1 MSRRFSGALAL
12 LLALA
17 AAACDDGTDALDPGV
32 MTLLLTD
39 APGDITQA
47 IVTIERVEM
56 VGDGEAEVLLEEPFT
71 TDLLTLS
78 NDFATLVDEVTVP
91 GGSYAQL
98 RFIIPEACIVVED
111 EGIFASDGFDDCG
124 TPDGELQL
132 PSFDSSGLKVNLP
145 GGAQEIDGDSYIIL
159 VDFDVSQSFGQ
170 QAGNSG
176 RWVMRPVIRADD
188 FSASGIV
195 TVELTA
201 PDSVD
206 LDAIGASLGDFQVR
220 IDTEEAPQLFT
231 DDDQDGTYT
240 ATFSLLLP
248 DTEYEV
254 ALPELQDGVTVFDF
268 TLSPDAP
275 QTITFGSGEQI
286 TVSFEVTSASTP

>member
-1 MSRRFSGALAL
+1 MSRRISGFLAL
-12 LLALA
+12 LLAFSV
-17 AAACDDGTDALDPGV
+17 AACDDSTDAPASGV
-32 MTLLLTD
+32 ITLLLTD
-39 APGDITQA
+39 APGDISQA
-47 IVTIERVEM
+47 IVTIESVEM
-56 VGDGEAEVLLEEPFT
+56 VGDGEAEVLVDEPFT

-78 NDFATLVDEVTVP
+78 NDFATLVEDVVVP

-98 RFIIPEACIVVED
+98 RFIIPEACIVVEG
-111 EGIFASDGFDDCG
+111 EGIYASDGFDDCG

-132 PSFDSSGLKVNLP
+132 PSFDASGLKVNLP
-145 GGAQEIDGDSYIIL
+145 GGAQEIDGDAHIIL

-176 RWVMRPVIRADD
+176 RWVMTPVIRADD
-188 FSASGIV
+188 FSASGSV

-201 PDSVD
+201 SESVD
-206 LDAIGASLGDFQVR
+206 LGAIGASLGDFQVR

-231 DDDQDGTYT
+231 DEDQDGTYT

-254 ALPELQDGVTVFDF
+254 GLPELQDGVTQFNF
-268 TLSPDAP
+268 TLSPDAA
-275 QTITFGSGEQI
+275 QTVTFTSGDQVV
-286 TVSFEVTSASTP
+286 VSFEVTSASTP

>member
-1 MSRRFSGALAL
+1 MSRRIPGFIAL
-12 LLALA
+12 LLALTV
-17 AAACDDGTDALDPGV
+17 AACDDGTDAPEAGT

-39 APGDITQA
+39 EPGDITQA

-56 VGDGEAEVLLEEPFT
+56 VGDGEAEVLLDEPFT

-98 RFIIPEACIVVED
+98 RFVIPEACIVVED
-111 EGIFASDGFDDCG
+111 VGTYASDGFDDCG
-124 TPDGELQL
+124 PADGELQL
-132 PSFDSSGLKVNLP
+132 PSFDASGLKVNLP
-145 GGAQEIDGDSYIIL
+145 GGAQEIDGDAHIIL

-176 RWVMRPVIRADD
+176 RWVMTPVIRADD
-188 FSASGIV
+188 FSASGGI
-195 TVELTA
+195 TVELTV

-206 LDAIGASLGDFQVR
+206 LDAIGASLADFQVR
-220 IDTEEAPQLFT
+220 IDTEEAPQPFT

-248 DTEYEV
+248 DAEYEIS
-254 ALPELQDGVTVFDF
+254 LPELKDGVTAFDF
-268 TLSPDAP
+268 TLSPDAA
-275 QTITFGSGEQI
+275 QTVTLGSGQQV